1 MKKVFVIFK
10 WILAT
15 SLLVIVL
22 SFTNERQDKQLVSL
36 NEISIAASEDNFVN
50 KRIILTYLEN
60 KNISFDSILF
70 NDFKIEDLEEMVQL
84 HPGIKDAEVYINQ
97 KGDIDIFIEQKK
109 AIVRV
114 KSNFD
119 DCYLDEFGKRME
131 LSDNYTPCLLVVTGK
146 LSSDNYKE
154 VVGFVNEI
162 NKSDFWKSQ
171 LTQIH
176 YDDNDVILIPRI
188 GEHKIHIGN
197 LDNTKEKLDNLYQ
210 LYNVALPI
218 KGWQTYSDIN
228 LKYKNQIVC
237 TKK

>member
-119 DCYLDEFGKRME
+119 DCYLDEFGQRME
-131 LSDNYTPCLLVVTGK
+131 LSDNYTPCLLVVTGEF
-146 LSSDNYKE
+146 SRNNYKE
-154 VVGFVNEI
+154 IVGFLNEI

-176 YDDNDVILIPRI
+176 YDDNDVILIPRV
-188 GEHKIHIGN
+188 GEHKIYIGD
-197 LDNTKEKLDNLYQ
+197 LYNTKEKLNNLYQ
-210 LYNVALPI
+210 FYHVALPV
-218 KGWQTYSDIN
+218 KGWQTYSKIN